1 MKLAMVLCPVDFSAA
16 TAPLLA
22 YAAPLA
28 RAGNAI
34 IQLLHV
40 IEGQL
45 TAWQPQRETTAETRL
60 QALAASP
67 ELAGLTIQTKVRFG
81 NPEQTIVSYASDHH
95 ADLIVIGAHG
105 ATGLTRFLMGGT
117 AEGVMRMAPCPTILV
132 SIRPDEA
139 AAAQAA

>member
-22 YAAPLA
+22 YAATLA
-28 RAGNAI
+28 RPANATVV
-34 IQLLHV
+34 LLHV

-45 TAWQPQRETTAETRL
+45 TAWQPQRETTAEARL
-60 QALAASP
+60 HQLAAVP
-67 ELAGLTIQTKVRFG
+67 ELAGLTVQTKVRFG
-81 NPEQTIVSYASDHH
+81 NPEQTIVNYASDHH

-117 AEGVMRMAPCPTILV
+117 AEGVMRMAPCPTLLLRQETV
-132 SIRPDEA
+132 RHET
-139 AAAQAA
+139 